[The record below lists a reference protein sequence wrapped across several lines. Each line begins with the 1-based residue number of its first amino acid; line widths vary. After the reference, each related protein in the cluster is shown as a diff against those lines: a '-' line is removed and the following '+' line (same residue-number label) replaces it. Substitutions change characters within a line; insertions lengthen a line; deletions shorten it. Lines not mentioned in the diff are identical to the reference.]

1 RALVERAA
9 ARAQRERLA
18 AILGLAPGSSMGDIA
33 FRLGR
38 VHRGGGDLASIV
50 RGRGWPGA
58 RLDARQAHDVAALI
72 SLAGGWS
79 LIPNLPK
86 KALKVMREYH
96 RGEGLVD
103 FHERIVQSLT
113 DRGAGETPR
122 VVLFEITTN
131 LLDGKTKLE
140 GRDEAIR
147 RALEFWAR
155 RPNTVVNRVVWVLP
169 QGRSAVDLI
178 ALFRRTPALA
188 PLLDGGLKGIP
199 IVSPPTQKGRLKSI
213 TALLLRAQNLSNPGE
228 LRPADLYLLNRSEWD
243 LSDLPGHLKG
253 LVNFLI
259 LLAGDVVFDATDRLA
274 DDVKRLNV
282 VSTNA

>member
-1 RALVERAA
+1 
-9 ARAQRERLA
+9 
-18 AILGLAPGSSMGDIA
+18 M
-33 FRLGR
+33 
-38 VHRGGGDLASIV
+38 
-50 RGRGWPGA
+50 
-58 RLDARQAHDVAALI
+58 
-72 SLAGGWS
+72 
-79 LIPNLPK
+79 
-86 KALKVMREYH
+86 
-96 RGEGLVD
+96 
-103 FHERIVQSLT
+103 
-113 DRGAGETPR
+113 
-122 VVLFEITTN
+122 
-131 LLDGKTKLE
+131 
-140 GRDEAIR
+140 
-147 RALEFWAR
+147 
-155 RPNTVVNRVVWVLP
+155 LP